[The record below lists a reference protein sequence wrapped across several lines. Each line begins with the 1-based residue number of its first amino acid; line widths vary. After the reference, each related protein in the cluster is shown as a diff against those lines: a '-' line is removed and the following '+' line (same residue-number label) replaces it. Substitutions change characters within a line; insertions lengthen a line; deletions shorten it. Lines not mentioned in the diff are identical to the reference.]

1 MKDDLAGG
9 KRPSGKF
16 GENAAWRWIM
26 ILALN
31 LNAVMKRLV
40 LGKSWASKR
49 MKAIRF
55 PLINLPGCVLE
66 RSRRLIVRLAKGHP
80 SLSILLE
87 ARRRIMEL
95 VPESS
100 G

>member
-1 MKDDLAGG
+1 
-9 KRPSGKF
+9 
-16 GENAAWRWIM
+16 M

-31 LNAVMKRLV
+31 LNAAMKQLA
-40 LGKSWASKR
+40 LGKAWVSKR

-55 PLINLPGCVLE
+55 SFINLPGRVLK
-66 RSRRLIVRLAKGHP
+66 RSRGIIVRLVKGHP
-80 SLSILLE
+80 SMELLLE

-95 VPESS
+95 VPEPS